1 MIIKT
6 FMCSE
11 CGKVFK
17 SKYSVK
23 DHEVEKHGR
32 TARYSCFVCEK
43 GFYNRHV
50 MLSHV
55 VVHDD
60 TRSLKEQQLPRQ
72 LLEELS
78 DQGRV
83 MFGGSE
89 VSASFVC
96 NHRFVL

>member
-60 TRSLKEQQLPRQ
+60 TRSLKEHADDKEHQRIM
-72 LLEELS
+72 S
-78 DQGRV
+78 K
-83 MFGGSE
+83 SE
-89 VSASFVC
+89 SKESKSVRAE
-96 NHRFVL
+96 